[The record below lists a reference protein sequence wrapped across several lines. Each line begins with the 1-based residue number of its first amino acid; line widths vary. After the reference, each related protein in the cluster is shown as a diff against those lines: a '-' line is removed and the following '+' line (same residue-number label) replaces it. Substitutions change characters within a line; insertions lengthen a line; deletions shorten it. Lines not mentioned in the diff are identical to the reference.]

1 MDRASTAYRVH
12 QCSECPEDTEYNCV
26 SCPCNLCSHCKE
38 NHLKD
43 LKTIDNNVVLYSYN
57 CTQHEHNIQ
66 VDVNKACNTKLQEHR
81 RIIHIIRNDAL
92 FYIPAILAGINVDRN
107 TCHTEICF
115 FSIRDVSKGP
125 NNQESHRQCK
135 K

>member
-43 LKTIDNNVVLYSYN
+43 LKTIDHNVVLYSYN

-81 RIIHIIRNDAL
+81 KIIHIIRNDAL

-115 FSIRDVSKGP
+115 F
-125 NNQESHRQCK
+125 NQRC
-135 K
+135 